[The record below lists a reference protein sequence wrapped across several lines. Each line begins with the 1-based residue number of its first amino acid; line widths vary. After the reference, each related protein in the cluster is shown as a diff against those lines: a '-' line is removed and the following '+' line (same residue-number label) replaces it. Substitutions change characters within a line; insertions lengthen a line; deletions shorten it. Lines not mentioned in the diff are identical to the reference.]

1 MKKKLTKLMI
11 GVTVAVVL
19 SLSGCGE
26 KVSADVASDGADT
39 LSTVVT
45 TAGVE
50 SIEVSLKSGRS
61 YTEGDTV
68 AKSDVI
74 VTAHMSDGS
83 EKPVTDWSFADSVTL
98 TYGDNTLMITY
109 DTVTAELTVT
119 ADPSVTAIVAT
130 VDDAERYIGET
141 LDRDSVHVSAQY
153 SDGTEKPDVEDWE
166 CADLVLRGENNSFVI
181 EYKGKKVTV
190 NVSALEGD
198 TAVADIG
205 AETQPATQV
214 TPSDVHPE
222 DNADDYVATE
232 VGQSTSSGITPT
244 ADTVTWARKVPNEY
258 TDWAGSI
265 RYDGTYHIE
274 YVTVPNPGLHTVEYY
289 QSHPWKLYNENNSD
303 SFCSEIIDGMNQ
315 FEYTYWCMTVDK
327 RLLDDYGWGDC
338 PYEDMNLYNY
348 VFNSDRSV
356 VNIVS
361 GNPIY

>member
-1 MKKKLTKLMI
+1 MKKKLTKLII
-11 GVTVAVVL
+11 GVTVAAVL

-26 KVSADVASDGADT
+26 EVSADVTSDGADT

-50 SIEVSLKSGRS
+50 SIEVSLKSGKS

-83 EKPVTDWSFADSVTL
+83 EKPVTDWSFVDSVVL
-98 TYGDNTLMITY
+98 TYGDNALVITY

-119 ADPSVTAIVAT
+119 ADPAVTAIVAT
-130 VDDAERYIGET
+130 VDDAERYIGEI

-166 CADLVLRGENNSFVI
+166 CADLVLRGEDNSFVI

-198 TAVADIG
+198 AAVADIG
-205 AETQPATQV
+205 AETQPTTQV

-222 DNADDYVATE
+222 DNAEDYIAPE
-232 VGQSTSSGITPT
+232 VGQSTSSGVTPT
-244 ADTVTWARKVPNEY
+244 ADTVTWARKVPNGVG
-258 TDWAGSI
+258 DG

-274 YVTVPNPGLHTVEYY
+274 YVTVPNPGLHSVEYY

-303 SFCSEIIDGMNQ
+303 SFCGQIIDGMNY
-315 FEYTYWCMTVDK
+315 FEYEYWCLCNNMQLINGTVDPIT
-327 RLLDDYGWGDC
+327 GQVF
-338 PYEDMNLYNY
+338 YEDMNLYNY
-348 VFNSDRSV
+348 VWNDDQTIH
-356 VNIVS
+356 NIVT
-361 GNPIY
+361 GEWIN